1 MDHCNR
7 RPFLQQVSFVR
18 AQFAQVSGLP
28 FSEVLS
34 ASLVACA
41 LKEHSIR
48 WLETIYTPL
57 VTLWVFLSQVISA
70 DSSCRAAVAR
80 LVAYLSAQGEK
91 PCSSRT
97 GAYCTA
103 RKNLPEGFFAQL
115 VRGSGAALAKK
126 ATTEWLWKGRE
137 VLVFDGST
145 VSMPDTPA
153 NQAAYP
159 QPRSQQPGVGFPLAR
174 IAAVFSLACGTV
186 LDLGICRYRGK
197 GQSELG
203 LLRQLWQRFRSGSIL
218 LADRYICSYFELALL
233 RQRGIDS
240 VSRLHQQ
247 RLVDFR
253 RGQRLGPDD
262 HCVEWLK
269 PRRPEWMDQATY
281 DSLPATMSMREARLQ
296 VRRPGFRVRELVVAT
311 TLLDAETFSREDLVE
326 LYRAR
331 WHAELDL
338 RSLKETMHMDV
349 LRCKTPELV
358 RKEIWTHLLAYNLIR
373 TVMAQAA
380 VQHGIQPRTISFKG
394 TLQTLQAFHPM
405 IQQATAS
412 GLGTLYKDLLN
423 ALLNHR
429 VGDRP
434 DRYEPRARKRRPK
447 PYPLLMVSRA
457 KARKALHRNH

>member
-1 MDHCNR
+1 MDDCNR

-18 AQFAQVSGLP
+18 AQFAQTSGLP

-34 ASLVACA
+34 AGLLRCA
-41 LKEHSIR
+41 LEEQAIR

-115 VRGSGAALAKK
+115 VRECGTALAKK
-126 ATTEWLWKGRE
+126 AALDWLWKGRE

-159 QPRSQQPGVGFPLAR
+159 QPRSQKPGVGFPLAR
-174 IAAVFSLACGTV
+174 IAAVFSLACGAV

-203 LLRQLWQRFRSGSIL
+203 LLRQLWHRFPSGSIL

-240 VSRLHQQ
+240 VSPAPAAPCGFPPGSAFGH
-247 RLVDFR
+247 
-253 RGQRLGPDD
+253 
-262 HCVEWLK
+262 
-269 PRRPEWMDQATY
+269 RRPLCGVAQAASAGV
-281 DSLPATMSMREARLQ
+281 DGPS
-296 VRRPGFRVRELVVAT
+296 
-311 TLLDAETFSREDLVE
+311 
-326 LYRAR
+326 
-331 WHAELDL
+331 DL
-338 RSLKETMHMDV
+338 RPPARNHEHARSADTRTASRISNSRTGRGDHALGCRDLFPGRAGGVVPGALACRTRSALAQRDDAHGRV
-349 LRCKTPELV
+349 ALQNARLV

-380 VQHGIQPRTISFKG
+380 AQHGIPPRTISFKG

-405 IQQATAS
+405 IQRATAS
-412 GLGTLYKDLLN
+412 ELAALYQNLF
-423 ALLNHR
+423 AAMLNHR

-447 PYPLLMVSRA
+447 PYPLLMVPRPQ
-457 KARKALHRNH
+457 ARKALYRNH